1 MYALTTKKYTSIK
14 IYSNHNVNVR
24 KKIKCLINLKFMNQ
38 IFDHD
43 IWKTGCH
50 AGPFIQHTCKATF
63 ITNVIQ
69 LLYLK
74 VRLWFLYP
82 CNSCCIFR
90 RKSNYIG
97 LLSNFLPTCFSYSS
111 INRTALFIYSD
122 FGVVS
127 ILGKLHNVQDS
138 LKD

>member
-1 MYALTTKKYTSIK
+1 MIFGKLVVMLDLSFSIPAN
-14 IYSNHNVNVR
+14 YLHH
-24 KKIKCLINLKFMNQ
+24 KC
-38 IFDHD
+38 D
-43 IWKTGCH
+43 I
-50 AGPFIQHTCKATF
+50 
-63 ITNVIQ
+63 VIVPES
-69 LLYLK
+69 K
-74 VRLWFLYP
+74 VWFLYP

-122 FGVVS
+122 FGVMS